1 MMRKK
6 LKILWTCLALLAL
19 VSATAQTTLQVATKH
34 LEKEF
39 DSIHTVIIDAE
50 KADIEIVVWN
60 KSKVQLSMDLS
71 AKHPEKS
78 LAAQDLNFLKSGIDA
93 KNGQLRL
100 RNYIL
105 LGQKDKKPESN
116 FKAKYVLKIPEN
128 SDLQIK
134 NSFGKI
140 YHSGETKK
148 LSINAEFCTLSLN
161 HIKGISKIQTK
172 YGDLNID
179 GVDGNT
185 GIKTERSNLTLKN
198 FSGVFSID
206 TYYGEIQLVSPR
218 DVQNLALNGDK
229 SDIQLKHIP
238 IRKYKINLSTN
249 FGQIHIPT
257 EFGTP
262 IKVKNT
268 EQVFYNSAEKSSIK
282 ITNKSGN
289 ITLEKL

>member
-1 MMRKK
+1 MQKK
-6 LKILWTCLALLAL
+6 LKILWACLAVFVLA
-19 VSATAQTTLQVATKH
+19 SATAQTTLQVATKH

-39 DSIHTVIIDAE
+39 EGIHMVIIDAE
-50 KADIEIVVWN
+50 KADIEVLVWN
-60 KSKVQLSMDLS
+60 RTKVQLSMDLS

-78 LAAQDLNFLKSGIDA
+78 MAAQDLNFLKNGIDA
-93 KNGQLRL
+93 KNGQLIL

-128 SDLQIK
+128 TDLQIK

-148 LSINAEFCTLSLN
+148 LSITADFCTISLN
-161 HIKGISKIQTK
+161 HIKGISKIQTR
-172 YGDLNID
+172 YGELNID
-179 GVDGNT
+179 GVEGNT
-185 GIKTERSNLTLKN
+185 NLKTERSNLTLKN
-198 FSGVFSID
+198 FSGVFNID

-218 DVQNLALNGDK
+218 ELQNLTLNGDK
-229 SDIQLKHIP
+229 SEIQLKQIP
-238 IRKYKINLSTN
+238 TRKYKINLSTN
-249 FGQIHIPT
+249 FGQLHIPT

-268 EQVFYNSAEKSSIK
+268 QQVLYNSAEKSSIK
-282 ITNKSGN
+282 VTNKSGN

>member
-1 MMRKK
+1 MMQKK
-6 LKILWTCLALLAL
+6 LKILWTCLAVFALA
-19 VSATAQTTLQVATKH
+19 SATAQTTLQVATKH

-39 DSIHTVIIDAE
+39 EGVHTVIIDAE
-50 KADIEIVVWN
+50 KADIEILVWN
-60 KSKVQLSMDLS
+60 KSKVQLNMDLS

-78 LAAQDLNFLKSGIDA
+78 VAAQDLNFLKSGIDA
-93 KNGQLRL
+93 KNGELRL

-140 YHSGETKK
+140 YHNGETRK
-148 LSINAEFCTLSLN
+148 LTITAEFCTITLN
-161 HIKGISKIQTK
+161 HIKGLSKIQTK

-179 GVDGNT
+179 GINGT
-185 GIKTERSNLTLKN
+185 TSIKTERSNLTLKN
-198 FSGVFSID
+198 FSGSFTME
-206 TYYGEIQLVSPR
+206 TYYGEIQLISPR
-218 DVQNLALNGDK
+218 EVQNLTLNGDK
-229 SDIQLKHIP
+229 SDIQLKQIP
-238 IRKYKINLSTN
+238 TRKYKINLSTS
-249 FGQIHIPT
+249 FGEIHIPT

-289 ITLEKL
+289 ITLEKQ

>member
-1 MMRKK
+1 MRKK

-19 VSATAQTTLQVATKH
+19 VSASAQTTLQVATKH

-39 DSIHTVIIDAE
+39 DGIHTVIIDAE

-78 LAAQDLNFLKSGIDA
+78 VAAQDLNFLKSGVDA

-116 FKAKYVLKIPEN
+116 FKARYVLKIPEN
-128 SDLQIK
+128 TDLQIK

-148 LSINAEFCTLSLN
+148 LSITAEFCTISLN

-172 YGDLNID
+172 YGELNID
-179 GVDGNT
+179 GIEGNT
-185 GIKTERSNLTLKN
+185 SIKTERSNLTFKN

-206 TYYGEIQLVSPR
+206 TYYGDILLISPKE
-218 DVQNLALNGDK
+218 VQSLTLNGDK
-229 SDIQLKHIP
+229 SDIQLKQITT
-238 IRKYKINLSTN
+238 RKYKINLSTN
-249 FGQIHIPT
+249 FGQICIPT

>member
-1 MMRKK
+1 MRKK
-6 LKILWTCLALLAL
+6 LKILWTCLALLVL
-19 VSATAQTTLQVATKH
+19 VSASAQTTLQVATKH

-39 DSIHTVIIDAE
+39 DGIHTVIIDAE

-60 KSKVQLSMDLS
+60 KPKVQLSMDLS

-78 LAAQDLNFLKSGIDA
+78 SAAKDLYFLKSGVDA

-128 SDLQIK
+128 TDLQIK

-148 LSINAEFCTLSLN
+148 LSITAEFCTISLN
-161 HIKGISKIQTK
+161 HIKGFSKIQTK
-172 YGDLNID
+172 YGELNID
-179 GVDGNT
+179 GIEGNT
-185 GIKTERSNLTLKN
+185 GIKTERSNLTIKN

-218 DVQNLALNGDK
+218 EVQNLTLNGDK
-229 SDIQLKHIP
+229 SDIQLKQIP
-238 IRKYKINLSTN
+238 TRKYKINLSTN

>member
-1 MMRKK
+1 MQIK
-6 LKILWTCLALLAL
+6 LKILWTCLVVLIVA
-19 VSATAQTTLQVATKH
+19 SATAQTTLQVATKH

-39 DSIHTVIIDAE
+39 ESIHTVIIDAE

-60 KSKVQLSMDLS
+60 KSKVQLNMDLS

-78 LAAQDLNFLKSGIDA
+78 MAAQDLNFLKSGTDA

-116 FKAKYVLKIPEN
+116 FKAKYLLKIPEN

-148 LSINAEFCTLSLN
+148 LSITAEFCTISLN

-172 YGDLNID
+172 YGELNID

-218 DVQNLALNGDK
+218 DVLNLTLNGDK
-229 SDIQLKHIP
+229 SDIQLKQIP
-238 IRKYKINLSTN
+238 TRKYKINLSTN
-249 FGQIHIPT
+249 FGQIRIPT

>member
-1 MMRKK
+1 M
-6 LKILWTCLALLAL
+6 LKNLNILWTCLVMFAVA
-19 VSATAQTTLQVATKH
+19 SASAQTTLQVATKH

-39 DSIHTVIIDAE
+39 EGIHTVIIDAE
-50 KADIEIVVWN
+50 KADIKVVVWN
-60 KSKVQLSMDLS
+60 KSKVQLSIDLS

-78 LAAQDLNFLKSGIDA
+78 VAAQDLNFLKSGVDA
-93 KNGQLRL
+93 KNDQLRL

-116 FKAKYVLKIPEN
+116 FKTKYVLKIPEN
-128 SDLQIK
+128 TDFQIK

-148 LSINAEFCTLSLN
+148 LTITAEFCTISLN

-172 YGDLNID
+172 YGELNID
-179 GVDGNT
+179 GIEGNT

-218 DVQNLALNGDK
+218 EVQNLTLNGDK
-229 SDIQLKHIP
+229 SDIQLKQIP
-238 IRKYKINLSTN
+238 TRKYKINLSTN
-249 FGQIHIPT
+249 FGKIHIPT

>member
-1 MMRKK
+1 MRKK

-19 VSATAQTTLQVATKH
+19 VSASAQTTLQVATKH

-39 DSIHTVIIDAE
+39 EGIHTIIIDAE

-78 LAAQDLNFLKSGIDA
+78 VVAKDLNFLKSGVDA

-128 SDLQIK
+128 IDLQIK

-140 YHSGETKK
+140 THSGKTKK
-148 LSINAEFCTLSLN
+148 LTITAEFCTISLN
-161 HIKGISKIQTK
+161 HVKGFSKIQTK
-172 YGDLNID
+172 YGELNID
-179 GVDGNT
+179 GIEGNT

-198 FSGVFSID
+198 FSGIFSID

-218 DVQNLALNGDK
+218 EVQNLTLNGDK
-229 SDIQLKHIP
+229 SDIQLKQIP
-238 IRKYKINLSTN
+238 AKKYKINLSTS

-282 ITNKSGN
+282 VTNKSGN